1 MNKRLISAMAA
12 YAVIA
17 TLAGF
22 TLDGLLRTA
31 VWIFMAGLAAK
42 TWIAYK
48 AGWWKGFSAVTPQY
62 FWPGLKPSDR
72 ILALARS
79 VAATIK
85 PSQKWIP

>member
-1 MNKRLISAMAA
+1 MNKRFLSAMAA

-48 AGWWKGFSAVTPQY
+48 AGS
-62 FWPGLKPSDR
+62 
-72 ILALARS
+72 
-79 VAATIK
+79 
-85 PSQKWIP
+85 